1 MALTDTTHSVAPISL
16 GKILATPFSAIG
28 RFFVAI
34 MENNS
39 RIKRVDALNALTDE
53 QLAKRGLRRED
64 IVRHVFGDYMHI

>member
-1 MALTDTTHSVAPISL
+1 MALTDTTHSAAPISL
-16 GKILATPFSAIG
+16 GKIVAAPFHAIG

-39 RIKRVDALNALTDE
+39 RIQRVDALNAMTDE
-53 QLAKRGLRRED
+53 QLAERGIRRED